1 MKNKILK
8 AIAYV
13 VGTVWIISACEIDS
27 ESWIPTI
34 VCAVCTAYLALFSYA
49 NDFWEG
55 YYDEDEF
62 D

>member
-8 AIAYV
+8 AIAYIA
-13 VGTVWIISACEIDS
+13 GTLWIISACAIDS

-49 NDFWEG
+49 NNWFEDRL
-55 YYDEDEF
+55 DE
-62 D
+62 

>member
-1 MKNKILK
+1 MKNKVLK

-13 VGTVWIISACEIDS
+13 VGTVWIISACAI
-27 ESWIPTI
+27 
-34 VCAVCTAYLALFSYA
+34 CTAYLALFSYA

>member
-8 AIAYV
+8 AIAYI
-13 VGTVWIISACEIDS
+13 VGTLWIISACAIDS

-49 NDFWEG
+49 NDRFG
-55 YYDEDEF
+55 DYPYED
-62 D
+62 